1 MEDSQG
7 VGSPELELE
16 IIMSPFH
23 EGASSIF
30 NLWAISLAPSTLILK
45 LDILVFFIQNKC
57 DKYLDVNDFVSIFR
71 EIQVYVVS
79 HI

>member
-1 MEDSQG
+1 
-7 VGSPELELE
+7 
-16 IIMSPFH
+16 
-23 EGASSIF
+23 
-30 NLWAISLAPSTLILK
+30 LK